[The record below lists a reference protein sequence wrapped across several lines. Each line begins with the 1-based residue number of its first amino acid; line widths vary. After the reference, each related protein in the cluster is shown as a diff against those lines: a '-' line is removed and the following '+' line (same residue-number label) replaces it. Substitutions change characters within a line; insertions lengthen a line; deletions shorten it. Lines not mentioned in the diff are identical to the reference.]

1 MNNKPKKIALV
12 TGANKGIGF
21 ETAKQLGKEG
31 ITIIAASR
39 NKERG
44 LAAVEQLKSEGI
56 DVEFLQLDIDNNADI
71 RFAYEYIL
79 NKYGKLDI
87 LVNNAG
93 IQIESKE
100 WGINNTTDIDEKAL
114 RATLDTNFFNIVK
127 LTNTLL
133 PLIRKS
139 EAGRIV
145 NLSSILG
152 SLGLHSDPNSPIY
165 SSKLFA
171 YDTSKTALNSYT
183 VHLASA
189 LAGTA
194 IKVNSAHPGWV
205 KTDMGS
211 DAAPMELTDGA
222 KTSVAL
228 ALLGADGPSGRYIHL
243 GEELPW

>member
-1 MNNKPKKIALV
+1 MSNKIALV
-12 TGANKGIGF
+12 TGANKGIGYQ
-21 ETAKQLGKEG
+21 TALQLGKEG
-31 ITIIAASR
+31 VTVIAASR

-44 LAAVEQLKSEGI
+44 TKAVEQLKAEGI
-56 DVEFLQLDIDNNADI
+56 DVEFLQLDVDIEADI
-71 RFAYEYIL
+71 KFAFDYIN

-100 WGINNTTDIDEKAL
+100 WGINNTATIDEKAL
-114 RATLDTNFFNIVK
+114 RYTLNTNFFNVVK

-152 SLGLHSDPNSPIY
+152 SLGLHSDAASPIY
-165 SSKLFA
+165 ASKLFA

-183 VHLASA
+183 VHLAAA
-189 LAGTA
+189 LADTN

-211 DAAPMELTDGA
+211 DAAPMEIADGA

-228 ALLGADGPSGRYIHL
+228 SLLGIDGPSGKYIHL
-243 GEELPW
+243 GDELPW

>member
-1 MNNKPKKIALV
+1 MSKKIALI

-21 ETAKQLGKEG
+21 ETARQLGKQG
-31 ITIIAASR
+31 VSIIAASR

-44 LAAVEQLKSEGI
+44 IAAVEKLHAEGI
-56 DVEFLQLDIDNNADI
+56 DAEFLQLDVDNDAEI
-71 RFAYEYIL
+71 QFAFEFIQ

-87 LVNNAG
+87 LINNAG
-93 IQIESKE
+93 IQVEHGD
-100 WGINNTTDIDEKAL
+100 WGVNNTPTISEKAL
-114 RATLDTNFFNIVK
+114 RETFDTNFFQVLK

-152 SLGLHSDPNSPIY
+152 SLTLHSDPSSPIY
-165 SSKLFA
+165 NSKLFA

-183 VHLASA
+183 IHLAAA
-189 LAGTA
+189 LQDTP

-205 KTDMGS
+205 KTDLGS
-211 DAAPMELTDGA
+211 DAAPMEVEDGA

-228 ALLGADGPSGRYIHL
+228 ALLEADGPTGKYIHL
-243 GEELPW
+243 GQELPW

>member
-1 MNNKPKKIALV
+1 MSKKIALI

-21 ETAKQLGKEG
+21 ETARQLGKQG
-31 ITIIAASR
+31 VSIIAASR

-44 LAAVEQLKSEGI
+44 IAAVEKLHAEGI
-56 DVEFLQLDIDNNADI
+56 DAEFLQLDVDNDAEI
-71 RFAYEYIL
+71 QFAFEFIQ

-87 LVNNAG
+87 LINNAG
-93 IQIESKE
+93 IQVEHGD
-100 WGINNTTDIDEKAL
+100 WGVNNTPTISEKAL
-114 RATLDTNFFNIVK
+114 RETFDTNFFQVVK

-152 SLGLHSDPNSPIY
+152 SLTLHSDPSSPIY
-165 SSKLFA
+165 NSKLFA

-183 VHLASA
+183 IHLAAA
-189 LAGTA
+189 LQDTP

-205 KTDMGS
+205 KTDLGS
-211 DAAPMELTDGA
+211 DAAPMEVEDGA

-228 ALLGADGPSGRYIHL
+228 ALLEADGPTGKYIHL
-243 GEELPW
+243 GQELPW